1 MRIPKLI
8 RKKLFTWSNT
18 KISKLI
24 YKEMWSTL
32 KVTDQLRFKSKTVD
46 PTIYTNFPS
55 HRLVICAT
63 VVQTDVEENN
73 FT

>member
-8 RKKLFTWSNT
+8 KKKLFTWFNT

-24 YKEMWSTL
+24 YREKWSTL
-32 KVTDQLRFKSKTVD
+32 KVTNQFRFKSKTVD

-55 HRLVICAT
+55 HRPVICAT

-73 FT
+73 ST

>member
-1 MRIPKLI
+1 MRILKLI

-24 YKEMWSTL
+24 CKEMLSTL
-32 KVTDQLRFKSKTVD
+32 KVTDQFRFKSKTVD

-55 HRLVICAT
+55 HQLVICAT

-73 FT
+73 ST

>member
-24 YKEMWSTL
+24 YKETL
-32 KVTDQLRFKSKTVD
+32 KVTDQFRLKSKTVD

-55 HRLVICAT
+55 HQLVICAT

-73 FT
+73 ST